1 MNIGV
6 FSSQLSDA
14 SKNVQLKIRALIA
27 QSSGDLQ
34 FYSGILFERVDKILK
49 LNNEALQRQVKKTQF
64 DFNQYLVQSE
74 VQLNDKLYHLKMNI
88 GLNINNERSKLD
100 TIKGLLFNNAENIV
114 IDLEPAAIQKQY
126 ELVKLNILYLLSSSM
141 EYLEFNIQKLGL
153 VDPNQLFNKGYT
165 ISTVEGEDVNRRKKA
180 LKGKELITITNE
192 YRIISKIKEIN
203 KRK

>member
-1 MNIGV
+1 M
-6 FSSQLSDA
+6 
-14 SKNVQLKIRALIA
+14 
-27 QSSGDLQ
+27 
-34 FYSGILFERVDKILK
+34 
-49 LNNEALQRQVKKTQF
+49 
-64 DFNQYLVQSE
+64 QSE

-126 ELVKLNILYLLSSSM
+126 ELVKLSILYLLSSSM

-153 VDPNQLFNKGYT
+153 VDPNQLFNKAYT

>member
-1 MNIGV
+1 
-6 FSSQLSDA
+6 
-14 SKNVQLKIRALIA
+14 
-27 QSSGDLQ
+27 
-34 FYSGILFERVDKILK
+34 
-49 LNNEALQRQVKKTQF
+49 VKKTQF

-153 VDPNQLFNKGYT
+153 VDPPQLFNKGYT